1 MIVLPDLPLSC
12 CWSCFSLTSHQDLFL
27 IIGKIQMVQKKGF
40 VPYRFALSGPCRCT
54 WRKPLCTPN
63 ILFTVDAQNPPLIYL
78 SSSISGGQEIQHLV
92 GDPCCHFP
100 RYVFRFL
107 KAKLLPG
114 EVTFLSLLILGPE
127 LFSCPLVP
135 HVPWGRNP
143 HIGALCW
150 SLNRGSIEPD
160 PFFLWNGVEA
170 SSIWDVT
177 FPAKVG

>member
-1 MIVLPDLPLSC
+1 MSIEFHILFSSLLLFGVPLESPYVLFRFSSFSLAILFYWVCIMIVLPDLPLSC

-27 IIGKIQMVQKKGF
+27 ITGKIQMAQKKGF

-78 SSSISGGQEIQHLV
+78 SSSILGDQEIQHLV

-107 KAKLLPG
+107 NAKLLPG

-135 HVPWGRNP
+135 HVP
-143 HIGALCW
+143 
-150 SLNRGSIEPD
+150 
-160 PFFLWNGVEA
+160 
-170 SSIWDVT
+170 
-177 FPAKVG
+177 